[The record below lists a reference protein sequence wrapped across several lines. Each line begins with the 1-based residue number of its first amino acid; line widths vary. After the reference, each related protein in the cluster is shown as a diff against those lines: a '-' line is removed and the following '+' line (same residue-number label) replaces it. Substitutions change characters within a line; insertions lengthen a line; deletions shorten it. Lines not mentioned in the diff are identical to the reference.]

1 MYHPFGQLYT
11 MMQHQLQSTDKHYLR
26 VVEERLTIVGAASC
40 TMWLRPRTTELFIIP
55 ALLKTKD

>member
-1 MYHPFGQLYT
+1 